1 MTMLCLEPLTEIK
14 FKSLHILHHTIT
26 PRMRLNADN
35 VRGKGNIV
43 SSGQELTVIFLPTK
57 LVKGHCTPLPTG
69 TLLVKSE
76 PDWAKGKKNTVM
88 TKIVYWS
95 ALTLTSDLE
104 SKFKVTAHPSQF
116 CISQKMTSKCCF
128 LS

>member
-14 FKSLHILHHTIT
+14 FKVIAHPSSYNYSKDE
-26 PRMRLNADN
+26 LNADN

-104 SKFKVTAHPSQF
+104 SKFKVTAHPLQF
-116 CISQKMTSKCCF
+116 CISQKISSKCCF

>member
-1 MTMLCLEPLTEIK
+1 
-14 FKSLHILHHTIT
+14 
-26 PRMRLNADN
+26 MRLNADN

-104 SKFKVTAHPSQF
+104 SKFKVTAHPLQF

>member
-1 MTMLCLEPLTEIK
+1 
-14 FKSLHILHHTIT
+14 
-26 PRMRLNADN
+26 MRLNADDI
-35 VRGKGNIV
+35 RGKDNTI

-76 PDWAKGKKNTVM
+76 PDWAKLKKNTVM
-88 TKIVYWS
+88 TKIVHWS

-104 SKFKVTAHPSQF
+104 SKFKVTA
-116 CISQKMTSKCCF
+116 KK
-128 LS
+128 